1 MRVTQE
7 PGMLEVHLL
16 PAVPN
21 IVQRHKVSCCATQF
35 DLRDSRLI
43 EFVMAN
49 WPRISVFMITNY
61 LKIAIIC
68 GYKISV
74 EFSNLKKKNCQLLS
88 PQSIIGASM

>member
-21 IVQRHKVSCCATQF
+21 IVQRHKVSCCATHF

-49 WPRISVFMITNY
+49 WRRH
-61 LKIAIIC
+61 
-68 GYKISV
+68 
-74 EFSNLKKKNCQLLS
+74 
-88 PQSIIGASM
+88 